1 MKRKYL
7 TIFMLCSVFAVSL
20 LTTDLIYKNVLET
33 QSENIVA
40 SESTSSVKY
49 KYRVSVFN
57 GKLAVFEGNSKV
69 PYKVYDTFV
78 NSLPENDIRLL
89 TEGIKTNSSSELMK
103 IIEEYTS

>member
-1 MKRKYL
+1 MKR
-7 TIFMLCSVFAVSL
+7 IFSIILMFSTVFSVSV
-20 LTTDLIYKNVLET
+20 LTTDLIQKSVFDDNN
-33 QSENIVA
+33 ENLVTN
-40 SESTSSVKY
+40 ENNSTKEY

-69 PYKVYDTFV
+69 PYKVYDTYV

-89 TEGIKTNSSSELMK
+89 SEGIKTNSSSELMK

>member
-1 MKRKYL
+1 MFS
-7 TIFMLCSVFAVSL
+7 TVFSVSV
-20 LTTDLIYKNVLET
+20 LTTDLIQKSVFDDNN
-33 QSENIVA
+33 ENLVTN
-40 SESTSSVKY
+40 ENNSTKEY

-69 PYKVYDTFV
+69 PYKVYDTYV

-89 TEGIKTNSSSELMK
+89 SEGIKTNSSSELMK

>member
-1 MKRKYL
+1 MFS
-7 TIFMLCSVFAVSL
+7 TVFSVSV
-20 LTTDLIYKNVLET
+20 LTTDLIQKSVFDDNN
-33 QSENIVA
+33 ENLVTN
-40 SESTSSVKY
+40 ENNSTKEY

-69 PYKVYDTFV
+69 PYIVYDTYV

-89 TEGIKTNSSSELMK
+89 SEGIKTNSSSELMK